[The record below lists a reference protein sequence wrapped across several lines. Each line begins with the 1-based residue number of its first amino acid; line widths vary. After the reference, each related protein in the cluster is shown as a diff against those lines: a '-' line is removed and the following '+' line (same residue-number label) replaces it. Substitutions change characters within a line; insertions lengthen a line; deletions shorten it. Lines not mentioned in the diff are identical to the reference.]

1 MNTISRWST
10 RVCRTRRN
18 PIQHPHSVSLSRG
31 RSDSHNP
38 THCISARM
46 TAIARP
52 REANGYNPEFLSA
65 RKTTF
70 HSSLLTRLRQTAD
83 TRRLPPGRRA
93 PPRHTLP
100 GMLLLGVC
108 SPPRSRTHI
117 SLYSHIPPAACYS
130 HEYRRLS
137 HPPPNMAWSVGRRGA
152 MNPIGVWVNC
162 YCIISSLGATTLES
176 RPPVSRAS

>member
-1 MNTISRWST
+1 MSASMIANSR
-10 RVCRTRRN
+10 
-18 PIQHPHSVSLSRG
+18 L
-31 RSDSHNP
+31 
-38 THCISARM
+38 
-46 TAIARP
+46 
-52 REANGYNPEFLSA
+52 RETYGYNPEFLSA
-65 RKTTF
+65 RK
-70 HSSLLTRLRQTAD
+70 SNCYSPILTPCAFAINGA
-83 TRRLPPGRRA
+83 PGACPLGA
-93 PPRHTLP
+93 PPPQRHTLP

-130 HEYRRLS
+130 HVYRRLS